1 MAQDST
7 LPVSTTTSPL
17 YKIALYGGSFNPIH
31 NGHLKTAR
39 YVLDSLKLNE
49 LYLLP
54 NANPPH
60 KSTVKLPFTTRVA
73 MLKAALQDEADARLK
88 ISLLEEDS
96 SKPHYTFN
104 TLSELH
110 AALKQ
115 GFSPAQALAEATS
128 PHPNEATAVTTA
140 AATLTTSA
148 VATTSTVT
156 TPSAV
161 ITTSAVATTSTVAT
175 PSTVTPANSVTR
187 EHRET
192 GESASPSSIA
202 ATKGV
207 PLSYELYFIMGMDSL
222 VSLPSWYR
230 GLELINLAHIV
241 VLMRPGFDLTT
252 IAPEIQAKI
261 APPLDSTSPYRYI
274 LLDNPPYAMSSTEI
288 RQSLHANDSATL
300 AHMLSPR
307 TLNYIREHHLYS

>member
-148 VATTSTVT
+148 VATTSTV
-156 TPSAV
+156 
-161 ITTSAVATTSTVAT
+161 AT

-207 PLSYELYFIMGMDSL
+207 PLSYELYFIMGLDSL